1 MPSLDSKQWF
11 SEERIQ
17 ALISRFQGGET
28 GAFEELWL
36 TFAPHIMRL
45 MRSAWRDTPALNAH
59 RAEEVVSTVMTAV
72 FENLNRYKRQ
82 AGASFISWL
91 QQIAFTKK
99 LDELKGHTKT
109 QRQKSL
115 DEPDPLTD
123 EPLYSKVADR
133 DSLEPTD
140 ELLGREAAKEKARQ
154 LDRVQ
159 QVLAGLP
166 PADNLLVTLRYF
178 EKMSYEEIAIRLDGD
193 AKAAAKY
200 RKRWERIRDQMLAK
214 MSESSTVVEPI
225 PDINNSD
232 D

>member
-11 SEERIQ
+11 SEERVQ
-17 ALISRFQGGET
+17 ALISRFQSGET

-45 MRSAWRDTPALNAH
+45 MRSSWRDTPALKAH
-59 RAEEVVSTVMTAV
+59 RAEEVASIVMAAV
-72 FENLNRYKRQ
+72 FENLERYKRQ

-99 LDELKGHTKT
+99 IDELERHAKAQK
-109 QRQKSL
+109 QKSL

-133 DSLEPTD
+133 TSLEPAD
-140 ELLGREAAKEKARQ
+140 ELQDRETTKEKARQ

-178 EKMSYEEIAIRLDGD
+178 EKLSYEEIAIRLDGD
-193 AKAAAKY
+193 TKAAAKY
-200 RKRWERIRDQMLAK
+200 RKRWERIRDQMLAR
-214 MSESSTVVEPI
+214 MNESPAAVEPI
-225 PDINNSD
+225 SDINNSD